1 MESSA
6 DHGLASIEVERIA
19 YAAIGR
25 HLRVM
30 CFLCLLLL
38 VLGFLIGH
46 HVANLHSRTLAQSLE
61 GREEALRAE
70 ITKLTSDVAAMRLTE
85 VEGTQRVSDLQGQV
99 TRQES
104 ALSEA
109 RQQIES
115 AHALRQSQVVDAIE
129 QMEADRR
136 ALLRELKPY
145 EDQDRPLR
153 PQIVSGALS
162 RVIEAQRE
170 RLNRL
175 IEAPVTAGR
184 PQCPVDTAA
193 SVALVPVSESGPSPT
208 IAPGTAP
215 ATTTESKPVAAS
227 EEIDLF
233 TPPAR
238 VEASAPVTA
247 PPPPPESPVFT
258 KPAPAPFPPAP
269 APAPALPAPVASEL
283 AATPVPAPSAAPA
296 VIAPAPLASAPA
308 PAVIPATGI
317 IDSVPLQELHG
328 HEAAPLTPEARRG
341 RTTLFFTPTR
351 KNPANSVPA
360 IPITA
365 PTPTQ
370 TTSAPP
376 AKLR

>member
-61 GREEALRAE
+61 GREEALRTE

-85 VEGTQRVSDLQGQV
+85 LEGTQRVSDLQGQV

-104 ALSEA
+104 ALTEA

-129 QMEADRR
+129 QMDADRR

-145 EDQDRPLR
+145 EDQDRPLP

-175 IEAPVTAGR
+175 IEAPVTASR
-184 PQCPVDTAA
+184 PQCPVDAAA

-215 ATTTESKPVAAS
+215 ATTTESKPAAAS

-247 PPPPPESPVFT
+247 PPPPPETPVFAKPAPFT
-258 KPAPAPFPPAP
+258 PAPVPAPAPP
-269 APAPALPAPVASEL
+269 PAPVASDL
-283 AATPVPAPSAAPA
+283 VVTPAPAPSAAPA

-360 IPITA
+360 IPIAA
-365 PTPTQ
+365 PAPTQ